1 MPSALHH
8 VAFPLRLAPP
18 MKDAAEEG
26 LEKRISSI
34 KQKFSSILFAY
45 FLRLRNVGS
54 GQLFVSFEVI

>member
-1 MPSALHH
+1 
-8 VAFPLRLAPP
+8 